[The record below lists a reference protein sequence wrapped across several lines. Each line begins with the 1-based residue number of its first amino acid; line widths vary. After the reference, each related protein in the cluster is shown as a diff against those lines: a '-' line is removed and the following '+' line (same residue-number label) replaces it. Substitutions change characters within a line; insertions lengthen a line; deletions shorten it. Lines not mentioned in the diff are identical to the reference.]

1 MTASTLSMSLSKVA
15 GALHRPKLRT
25 RNCHNPLSVQKA
37 VFGLSSGLTGTCKY
51 PLRWSSEENQEE
63 SDTKSSDS
71 SILGNGY
78 ESFLVT
84 LFSGL

>member
-1 MTASTLSMSLSKVA
+1 M
-15 GALHRPKLRT
+15 HRPKLRT

-37 VFGLSSGLTGTCKY
+37 VFCLASGLRGTYQY
-51 PLRWSSEENQEE
+51 PLRRSSEENQEE
-63 SDTKSSDS
+63 PDTKSSDS